1 MALYIN
7 KTKYLQTKMMNAR
20 SASVD
25 EDDETNTLETDFYI
39 DDVCFVN
46 IVLLEL
52 SVHAQL

>member
-1 MALYIN
+1 
-7 KTKYLQTKMMNAR
+7 MMNAR

>member
-39 DDVCFVN
+39 DDVCY